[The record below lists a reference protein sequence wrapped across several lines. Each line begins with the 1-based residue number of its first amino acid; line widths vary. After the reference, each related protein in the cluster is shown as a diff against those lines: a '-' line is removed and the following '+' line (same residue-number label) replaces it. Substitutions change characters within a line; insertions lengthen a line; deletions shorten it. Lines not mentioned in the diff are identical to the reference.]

1 MKKNMG
7 SIDKTIR
14 VLIAVAIGIL
24 IYTNVFTG
32 TWAIILGVI
41 AVVFLITSFFSFC
54 PLYTLCGASTC
65 KKTG

>member
-7 SIDKTIR
+7 GIDKTIR
-14 VLIAVAIGIL
+14 VLIAIAIGIL

-54 PLYTLCGASTC
+54 PLYTLFGASTC
-65 KKTG
+65 GKSK